1 MLEKKVSYDQQI
13 TEIGV
18 IQVRRITRI
27 FEDGKELSKSYHRHC
42 VAPGDYTNNEDKRT
56 KKIAGAIH
64 TPEVISDY
72 NSLVDENVNVSK

>member
-18 IQVRRITRI
+18 IQVRKITRI

-42 VAPGDYTNNEDKRT
+42 VSPGDYVNNEDERT

>member
-18 IQVRRITRI
+18 IQVRKITRI

-42 VAPGDYTNNEDKRT
+42 VSPGDYVNNEDERT

-64 TPEVISDY
+64 TPEVISEY
-72 NSLVDENVNVSK
+72 NSLVDENVNVTK

>member
-13 TEIGV
+13 TENGV

-27 FEDGKELSKSYHRHC
+27 LEDGLEIGKTYHRHC
-42 VAPGDYTNNEDKRT
+42 VSPGDYVNNEDERT

-64 TPEVISDY
+64 TPEVISEY
-72 NSLVDENVNVSK
+72 NSLVDENVNVTK